1 MTAVSA
7 SESHSEQNI
16 EQGVKVES
24 RSKDVLPP
32 MLEQGRGWSL
42 EAFGGLARDALVR
55 RGGAK

>member
-42 EAFGGLARDALVR
+42 EAFGGLARDALV
-55 RGGAK
+55 